1 MAWQPQQESLQQLA
15 YSLRDSL
22 SGYDRARQK
31 QAEEV
36 RSIYTFSSK
45 HSYRFALKREEIWL
59 TLLACIATC
68 ESFVD
73 PRLR

>member
-31 QAEEV
+31 QAEAV
-36 RSIYTFSSK
+36 RSIHTFFSK
-45 HSYRFALKREEIWL
+45 HAYRFALKEKK
-59 TLLACIATC
+59 
-68 ESFVD
+68 SG
-73 PRLR
+73 

>member
-36 RSIYTFSSK
+36 RSIYTFFSK
-45 HSYRFALKREEIWL
+45 HGYRFALKEKK
-59 TLLACIATC
+59 
-68 ESFVD
+68 
-73 PRLR
+73 PG

>member
-22 SGYDRARQK
+22 SGYDRPRQK

-36 RSIYTFSSK
+36 RSTHTFFGK
-45 HSYRFALKREEIWL
+45 HGYRFALKRDELWL
-59 TLLACIATC
+59 TFWHA
-68 ESFVD
+68 
-73 PRLR
+73 

>member
-36 RSIYTFSSK
+36 CSSNP
-45 HSYRFALKREEIWL
+45 HFVGTRYWRHALDERKIG
-59 TLLACIATC
+59 
-68 ESFVD
+68 
-73 PRLR
+73 

>member
-36 RSIYTFSSK
+36 RQV
-45 HSYRFALKREEIWL
+45 YRFASILSHTISLYETWI
-59 TLLACIATC
+59 
-68 ESFVD
+68 D
-73 PRLR
+73 

>member
-1 MAWQPQQESLQQLA
+1 MAWQPQQESLRQLA

-36 RSIYTFSSK
+36 RSVYTLLGK
-45 HSYRFALKREEIWL
+45 RGYGFALKEKK
-59 TLLACIATC
+59 
-68 ESFVD
+68 SS
-73 PRLR
+73 

>member
-36 RSIYTFSSK
+36 RSIYTFFGK
-45 HSYRFALKREEIWL
+45 HGYRFALKRDELWL
-59 TLLACIATC
+59 TFWHA
-68 ESFVD
+68 
-73 PRLR
+73 

>member
-31 QAEEV
+31 QAEAV
-36 RSIYTFSSK
+36 RSIYTFFSK
-45 HSYRFALKREEIWL
+45 RAYRFALKEKK
-59 TLLACIATC
+59 
-68 ESFVD
+68 SG
-73 PRLR
+73 

>member
-15 YSLRDSL
+15 YALRDSL

-36 RSIYTFSSK
+36 CPTYA
-45 HSYRFALKREEIWL
+45 FAGTHGL
-59 TLLACIATC
+59 
-68 ESFVD
+68 
-73 PRLR
+73 